1 MDSIMEHNNQ
11 VFGHYFNKIND
22 LILKTKQ
29 NVAKNIN
36 YEMVELYF
44 EIGSTINELIE
55 NYNLEAS
62 QNKILK
68 LFSEKLTQEFGQGF
82 SVSNLKKMKKF
93 YLTYEDGSTLWNQL
107 SWSHNRLIMN
117 IDNEAKRT
125 FYLEETIK
133 SNWSV
138 RQLERQINSFYYERL
153 LSTSKEHKEEVKNEI
168 NLLEKKE
175 KVQDFIKD
183 PYVLEFLDI
192 KDRRFLE
199 KDLESNLLEHISEF
213 LLELGRGF
221 SFVARQKRI
230 DVDGDNFYI
239 DLVFYNFVLK
249 CFVLIDLKLD
259 KLTHQD
265 IGQMDFYVRYYDN
278 EIKAEDDNPT
288 IGIILCSDKKDTI
301 VKYSVLNDNKNLFAS
316 KYQLY
321 LPTEE
326 ELAREIQKQKE
337 EFEDKE

>member
-1 MDSIMEHNNQ
+1 
-11 VFGHYFNKIND
+11 
-22 LILKTKQ
+22 
-29 NVAKNIN
+29 
-36 YEMVELYF
+36 MVELYF
-44 EIGSTINELIE
+44 EIGSTINGLIE

-93 YLTYEDGSTLWNQL
+93 YLTYEAGSTLWNQL

-125 FYLEETIK
+125 FYLEEMIK

-278 EIKAEDDNPT
+278 EIKAEDDNPI

>member
-1 MDSIMEHNNQ
+1 MDSIMEQNNQ
-11 VFGHYFNKIND
+11 VFRNYYNKIND

-93 YLTYEDGSTLWNQL
+93 YLTYEGGSTLWNQL

>member
-1 MDSIMEHNNQ
+1 MDSIMEQNNQ
-11 VFGHYFNKIND
+11 IFGNYYNKIND

-93 YLTYEDGSTLWNQL
+93 YLTYEGGSTLWNQL